1 MIDAG
6 FRAEFATGYLQRE
19 IILHQCDVSN
29 GIDESVHNSATKG
42 FAVGRLVK
50 VTKDSNGKYTITEI
64 GKDDSTDYDLSAVL
78 DSFIGLDGISL
89 SIGVD
94 DDVPAVTEE

>member
-1 MIDAG
+1 MAKK
-6 FRAEFATGYLQRE
+6 
-19 IILHQCDVSN
+19 S
-29 GIDESVHNSATKG
+29 TKVA
-42 FAVGRLVK
+42 FSKASI
-50 VTKDSNGKYTITEI
+50 TFENGKYTITEI

-78 DSFIGLDGISL
+78 DSFIGLDGVSL